1 MRKLLAAC
9 AVALA
14 VLAVSRPSA
23 AEPQDAKEPRAK
35 NVEVAGEELAGA
47 NDFQA
52 GPVTFEDKVEDAVDR
67 GCDWLKAQQEANGL
81 WPEGH
86 SPTYGAGRPHMYEV
100 GRSAFPIWALCKSGV
115 FADDPAIVKAMDWL
129 RKNYEAWAP
138 QPPAPNPSW
147 CTYEN
152 ACVVNAIE
160 AYYIAKWEAADLK
173 LDNPKNRFKR
183 DADGK
188 QLKDANGK
196 PIPLKRWGTEDKG
209 AKKKKKDRKLVLDP
223 KDRKLAERATKAL
236 EEAFQKGPY
245 GTGGW
250 RYNNPENN
258 PGPKI
263 DVSATQ
269 YAMLGFGAASRL
281 GIAYK
286 KDKVLIAYK
295 FFINEQDKDG
305 KPVVREEK
313 KEGDEGGAGGDEP
326 KKEEKPPKDPDKG
339 TKVRK
344 YEPKTTDK
352 ARGWGYCRKD
362 IHTKGDELSYGSM
375 TCAGICGLV
384 VIHDEMDSDPTWTK
398 DMDKQCNQA
407 IADGLAWMVANWS
420 VTSNP
425 QRGNYRFYYYLYALE
440 RLAMLGGLDYIGKHD
455 WYYEGAKVM
464 LDQQDQEG
472 GWTKV
477 GNEVEPAHI
486 YNTCYAL
493 LFLKRATDGAKHPVP
508 VVTGDDHDD

>member
-1 MRKLLAAC
+1 MRKLIAAC

-14 VLAVSRPSA
+14 VLAVTRPTSA
-23 AEPQDAKEPRAK
+23 AEPQEAPKARAP
-35 NVEVAGEELAGA
+35 EVAEVSEL
-47 NDFQA
+47 DFQA
-52 GPVTFEDKVEDAVDR
+52 APGSFEGKVEDAVER
-67 GCDWLKAQQEANGL
+67 GCNWLKKQQLENGL
-81 WPEGH
+81 WPDGTN
-86 SPTYGAGRPHMYEV
+86 PTYGGGTPHKYEV

-115 FADDPAIVKAMDWL
+115 FADDPAIEKAMNWL

-160 AYYIAKWEAADLK
+160 AYYISKWEAVDAK
-173 LDNPKNRFKR
+173 LDNPKNRVKR

-188 QLKDANGK
+188 VMKDANGK
-196 PIPLKRWGTEDKG
+196 PIPITRWGTEEKG
-209 AKKKKKDRKLVLDP
+209 AKKKKKDRKITLDP

-236 EEAFQKGPY
+236 VEAFQKGAY

-250 RYNNPENN
+250 RYNNPDGN

-281 GIAYK
+281 GISYK
-286 KDKVLIAYK
+286 KDCLIDAYK
-295 FFINEQDKDG
+295 FFMAEQDKDG
-305 KPVVREEK
+305 PAVAREEK
-313 KEGDEGGAGGDEP
+313 KEGEEE
-326 KKEEKPPKDPDKG
+326 KKEEEKPKKDPDKG
-339 TKVRK
+339 TKVREYK
-344 YEPKTTDK
+344 PKAKDR

-362 IHTKGDELSYGSM
+362 IHSKGDEISYGSM
-375 TCAGICGLV
+375 TCAGICGLTV
-384 VIHDEMDSDPTWTK
+384 LRDELIDDPTMASKYTK
-398 DMDKQCNQA
+398 DMDAKCNQA

-420 VTSNP
+420 VKNNP
-425 QRGNYRFYYYLYALE
+425 ARGMYRFYYYLYALE

-455 WYYEGAKVM
+455 WYYEGALVM
-464 LDQQDQEG
+464 LEQQDAEG

-493 LFLKRATDGAKHPVP
+493 LFLKRATDGVKRPVP
-508 VVTGDDHDD
+508 VFTGDDHDD